1 MPDNKRI
8 LVLGVGNVLYTDEG
22 IGVRAVELL
31 QRDYEFSDNVTLM
44 DGGTLGIK
52 LMGPMMESD
61 FLIVLDAVLGGHDP
75 GNVYRLVGE
84 DLRKGLAF
92 RNSLHD
98 TDLVDTLMSCELC
111 GNRPDAVVIG
121 MEPEDFAT
129 MSTDLSATAD
139 KSMPKL
145 LENAL
150 KEVEA
155 AGGSYKTR
163 DIPLE
168 EVSYVPRS
176 TG

>member
-1 MPDNKRI
+1 MDDKRI

-22 IGVRAVELL
+22 IGVRAVEQL
-31 QRDYEFSDNVTLM
+31 QREYEFSDNVTLM
-44 DGGTLGIK
+44 DGGTLGVK
-52 LMGPMMESD
+52 LMGPMMDCD

-75 GNVYRLVGE
+75 GSVYRLVGD

-121 MEPEDFAT
+121 MEPTDFST
-129 MSTDLSATAD
+129 MSTELSETSDA
-139 KSMPKL
+139 SMPKFI
-145 LENAL
+145 ENAL

-155 AGGSYKTR
+155 AGGSFTR
-163 DIPLE
+163 RDVPLE

-176 TG
+176 AG